1 MCILVS
7 ASDHAT
13 AAPDAP
19 APMIRTSTGSFIP
32 AASRCNSHGQRT
44 DAADEIGIEPLRRPH
59 DLEAKVP
66 LQNFLPENPQ
76 LLLGEAITDT
86 AMDAGAKRQMLTRLR
101 AIDDEFVWSLDLV
114 LVAIAGDVP

>member
-32 AASRCNSHGQRT
+32 AASRCNSRRQRAN
-44 DAADEIGIEPLRRPH
+44 AADEIRIKPPRRAH

-76 LLLGEAITDT
+76 LLLGQPVADA
-86 AMDAGAKRQMLTRLR
+86 AMDAGAERQMLPWFC
-101 AIDDEFVWSLDLV
+101 AIDDELIGVLDLF
-114 LVAIAGDVP
+114 LVAIAGDV